1 MEDHMQ
7 YIDDFFQGKF
17 SPEEVK
23 VFEEK
28 ITNDPSF
35 AANVAFYLSAKQS
48 ARDMVDEEKKKR
60 YKDLYSATNGHQ
72 NKDQPAKV
80 RRMYYVS
87 RVALVAAIVAAIVVT
102 VFNWN
107 SDSPQ
112 KLANQYINNNYKDL
126 SVTMGKETDLQRAAD
141 LYNVGKYK
149 EALAAFQ
156 ELIRQDNS
164 SFQAVQYAGISA
176 LRIPDYDKALQYFR
190 DLENFRA
197 QFANPAVLLQAVTF
211 LKRNQE
217 GDKRQAKSLLQRVI
231 NENLDGKP
239 TAEKLLKE
247 W

>member
-28 ITNDPSF
+28 ITNDPAF

-48 ARDMVDEEKKKR
+48 ARDVVDEEKKKR
-60 YKDLYSATNGHQ
+60 YKDLYSANNGHQ
-72 NKDQPAKV
+72 HKDQPARV
-80 RRMYYVS
+80 RRMYYAS
-87 RVALVAAIVAAIVVT
+87 RVALVAALVAAIVVT
-102 VFNWN
+102 VLNMN
-107 SDSPQ
+107 NDSPQ
-112 KLANQYINNNYKDL
+112 KLANQYINKNYKDL

-141 LYNVGKYK
+141 LYNVGKYR

-156 ELIRQDNS
+156 QLIRQDSS

-190 DLENFRA
+190 QLESFRA
-197 QFANPAVLLQAVTF
+197 QFANPAVLLQAVTL
-211 LKRNQE
+211 LKRNHE
-217 GDKRQAKSLLQRVI
+217 GDKNQAKSLLQRVI

-239 TAEKLLKE
+239 TAEKMLSE